1 MKPEVDLVMQGLAFT
16 LLTEVIPDLHAE
28 YSLGD
33 VAVIAAS
40 MLVAAQEYDRAA
52 DIRAA
57 ENAEMRALFAEA
69 AGMVED
75 AGLRARLREA
85 SETRDGSL
93 RVSSLNETND
103 RLKALLIE
111 LQAHAE
117 QSRANWAPALEK
129 RIWAHLVEAVGRRT
143 LPLPILA

>member
-16 LLTEVIPDLHAE
+16 LLTEVIPDLHTE

-33 VAVIAAS
+33 AAVIAAA
-40 MLVAAQEYDRAA
+40 MLAAAQEYDRAA

-69 AGMVED
+69 ARMVED
-75 AGLRARLREA
+75 TGLRARLTEA
-85 SETRDGSL
+85 SGTCDASL
-93 RVSSLNETND
+93 RVSSLNEAND

-111 LQAHAE
+111 LQAHVE
-117 QSRANWAPALEK
+117 ESRAGWAPALEK
-129 RIWAHLVEAVGRRT
+129 RIWDHLVEAVGRRR
-143 LPLPILA
+143 LPLPVLG